1 MRGYDPI
8 LFDLD
13 GTLTDS
19 GEGIRNSVAY
29 ALRRYGV
36 EVADLSVLNC
46 FIGPPLH
53 ESFERFLGL
62 PAGEGQRAVEIYREY
77 YRDRGIYEN
86 LVYSGIPELLA
97 ELTARGKTLAVAS
110 SKPEVFVRRVLD
122 HFELSK
128 YFAVIAGADLGGA
141 HCDKAEIIGVALER
155 LDMPGGRPLMAG
167 DREHD
172 ILGAHAM
179 GLPAAGVLFGYGS
192 RAELEAAGADYIAET
207 AADLIPIIDP
217 IESGT

>member
-1 MRGYDPI
+1 MSGYDPI

-36 EVADLSVLNC
+36 EVEDMDTLNC

-62 PAGEGQRAVEIYREY
+62 PAGEGQKAVEIYREY
-77 YRDRGIYEN
+77 YRDKGIYEN
-86 LVYSGIPELLA
+86 LVYPGIPELLA
-97 ELTARGKTLAVAS
+97 ELTTRERTLAVAT
-110 SKPEVFVRRVLD
+110 SKPEVFAKRVLD
-122 HFELSK
+122 HFALSK
-128 YFAVIAGADLGGA
+128 YFAVIAGGDMEGA
-141 HCDKAEIIGVALER
+141 HCGKAEIIGMALER
-155 LDMPGGRPLMAG
+155 LDMPGGRPLMVG

-172 ILGAHAM
+172 VLGAKTA
-179 GLPAAGVLFGYGS
+179 GIASAAVLFGYGS
-192 RAELEAAGADYIAET
+192 RRELEGAGADYIAGT
-207 AADLIPIIDP
+207 AGDLLPIIDP
-217 IESGT
+217 EP

>member
-1 MRGYDPI
+1 MSGYDPI

-29 ALRRYGV
+29 ALKRYGV
-36 EVADLSVLNC
+36 EAEDLSVLNC

-53 ESFERFLGL
+53 ESFEKFLGL
-62 PAGEGQRAVEIYREY
+62 PAGEGQKAVEIYREY
-77 YRDRGIYEN
+77 YRDKGIYEN
-86 LVYSGIPELLA
+86 LVYPGIPELLA

-110 SKPEVFVRRVLD
+110 SKPEVFVRRVLN
-122 HFELSK
+122 HFDLNK
-128 YFAVIAGADLGGA
+128 FFAVVAGADLEGA
-141 HCDKAEIIGVALER
+141 HCGKAEIIGVALER
-155 LDMPGGRPLMAG
+155 LDMPQGRPLMVG

-172 ILGAHAM
+172 ILGAKAV

-192 RAELEAAGADYIAET
+192 RAELEAAGADYIART
-207 AADLIPIIDP
+207 AAGLLPIIDP
-217 IESGT
+217 DWQTE

>member
-1 MRGYDPI
+1 MSGFDPI

-29 ALRRYGV
+29 ALKRYGV

>member
-1 MRGYDPI
+1 MSGYDPI

-29 ALRRYGV
+29 ALKRYGV
-36 EVADLSVLNC
+36 EVDDLSTLNG

-53 ESFERFLGL
+53 ESFEKFLGL
-62 PAGEGQRAVEIYREY
+62 PAGEGQKTVEIYREY

-86 LVYSGIPELLA
+86 LVYPGIPELLA

-122 HFELSK
+122 HFDLSK
-128 YFAVIAGADLGGA
+128 YFAVIAGADLNGA
-141 HCDKAEIIGVALER
+141 HCGKAEIIGTALER
-155 LDMPGGRPLMAG
+155 LNMPQGRPLMVG

-172 ILGAHAM
+172 ILGAHAL

-192 RAELEAAGADYIAET
+192 REELETAGAEYIAAAAAELV
-207 AADLIPIIDP
+207 PIIDP
-217 IESGT
+217 AGLET